1 MCIAQNYGSRWIAAQ
16 IHFGGKNI
24 GGLAALHSK
33 HLLLADKIVVD

>member
-24 GGLAALHSK
+24 GGLA
-33 HLLLADKIVVD
+33 VDNNMHNKSPRAGG